1 MVNFL
6 IKTFIKN
13 SENTEN
19 PKIHQKYGTL
29 SSIVGIICNVL
40 LFLIKYAMG
49 TLSHSISIVSDAFN
63 NLSDCA
69 GCLVTLLGY
78 KMASKPADKNHP
90 LSDAASS
97 IVTIIGF
104 KLSKKPA
111 DAEHPF
117 GHGRMEYLTSLI
129 IAALII
135 FVGIEL
141 LKNSVEKIINPVE
154 IRFSFAVL
162 FSLVFSIAVKLWMA
176 VFNAELGKKINS
188 SVLTATAK
196 DSKSDVIATSATLIA
211 LICSLFTALPVDG
224 VMGLLVSVFI
234 LKSGYDIVKDTVDEL
249 LGKPADPE
257 IINHIKEYVLKNDKI
272 IGIHDLII
280 HSYGPGNMI
289 GSCHVEVKSNE
300 SFTEVHDIVDS
311 IEREIHNNLNILM
324 TIHMDPIEVNDML
337 TNKCKKLVNNI
348 IHSIDS
354 SLDLHDFRIVSG
366 ESHTN
371 LIFDLVVPFECKYS
385 NEELKQKIDMQ
396 LSKENIN
403 YYTVIVFDKP

>member
-19 PKIHQKYGTL
+19 PKIRQKYGTL

-90 LSDAASS
+90 
-97 IVTIIGF
+97 
-104 KLSKKPA
+104 
-111 DAEHPF
+111 F

-162 FSLVFSIAVKLWMA
+162 ISLVFSIAVKLWMA
-176 VFNAELGKKINS
+176 IFNAELGKKINS

-311 IEREIHNNLNILM
+311 NEREIHNNLNILM

>member
-19 PKIHQKYGTL
+19 PKIRQKYGTL

-90 LSDAASS
+90 
-97 IVTIIGF
+97 
-104 KLSKKPA
+104 
-111 DAEHPF
+111 F

-162 FSLVFSIAVKLWMA
+162 ISLVFSIAVKLWMA

-324 TIHMDPIEVNDML
+324 TIHMDPIEVNDIL

>member
-19 PKIHQKYGTL
+19 PKIRQKYGTL

-90 LSDAASS
+90 
-97 IVTIIGF
+97 
-104 KLSKKPA
+104 
-111 DAEHPF
+111 F

-162 FSLVFSIAVKLWMA
+162 ISLVFSIAVKLWMA

-289 GSCHVEVKSNE
+289 GSCHVEVKSNV

>member
-1 MVNFL
+1 MINLL

-13 SENTEN
+13 PDDIEN
-19 PKIHQKYGTL
+19 PRVRQKYGTL
-29 SSIVGIICNVL
+29 SSLVGIICNL
-40 LFLIKYAMG
+40 ILFSIKYIVGA
-49 TLSHSISIVSDAFN
+49 LSHSISIVSDAFN

-78 KMASKPADKNHP
+78 KMASKPADKDH
-90 LSDAASS
+90 
-97 IVTIIGF
+97 T
-104 KLSKKPA
+104 
-111 DAEHPF
+111 F
-117 GHGRMEYLTSLI
+117 GHGRIEYLTSLT
-129 IAALII
+129 IAVLII

-141 LKNSVEKIINPVE
+141 LKNSIEKIVNPEE
-154 IRFSFAVL
+154 IKFSLFVL
-162 FSLVFSIAVKLWMA
+162 FSLIFSIAVKLWMA
-176 VFNAELGKKINS
+176 FFNTKLGRKINS
-188 SVLTATAK
+188 SVMIATAK

-211 LICSLFTALPVDG
+211 LICSLFTKLPIDG
-224 VMGLLVSVFI
+224 IMGFVVSVFI

-257 IINHIKEYVLKNDKI
+257 VVNQIKKYVLKNDKI

-300 SFTEVHDIVDS
+300 VFTEVHDIVDS
-311 IEREIHNNLNILM
+311 IEREIYNDMNILM
-324 TIHMDPIEVNDML
+324 TIHMDPIEVDDQL
-337 TNKCKKLVNNI
+337 TNNTKKLVNKI
-348 IHSIDS
+348 INSIDPA
-354 SLDLHDFRIVSG
+354 LHIHDFRIVSG

-385 NEELKQKIDMQ
+385 HQQLKQRIDDL

>member
-19 PKIHQKYGTL
+19 PKIRQKYGTL

-78 KMASKPADKNHP
+78 KMASKPADKN
-90 LSDAASS
+90 
-97 IVTIIGF
+97 
-104 KLSKKPA
+104 
-111 DAEHPF
+111 HPF

-403 YYTVIVFDKP
+403 YYTVIVFDIP

>member
-19 PKIHQKYGTL
+19 PKIRQKYGTL

-78 KMASKPADKNHP
+78 KMASKPADKN
-90 LSDAASS
+90 
-97 IVTIIGF
+97 
-104 KLSKKPA
+104 
-111 DAEHPF
+111 HPF

-257 IINHIKEYVLKNDKI
+257 IINNIKEYVLKNDKI

-280 HSYGPGNMI
+280 HSYGPGNII

-300 SFTEVHDIVDS
+300 SF
-311 IEREIHNNLNILM
+311 
-324 TIHMDPIEVNDML
+324 
-337 TNKCKKLVNNI
+337 K
-348 IHSIDS
+348 
-354 SLDLHDFRIVSG
+354 
-366 ESHTN
+366 
-371 LIFDLVVPFECKYS
+371 
-385 NEELKQKIDMQ
+385 
-396 LSKENIN
+396 
-403 YYTVIVFDKP
+403 

>member
-19 PKIHQKYGTL
+19 PKIRQKYGTL
-29 SSIVGIICNVL
+29 SSIVGIICIVL
-40 LFLIKYAMG
+40 LFLIMFAMG

-78 KMASKPADKNHP
+78 KMASKPADKN
-90 LSDAASS
+90 
-97 IVTIIGF
+97 
-104 KLSKKPA
+104 
-111 DAEHPF
+111 HPF

-257 IINHIKEYVLKNDKI
+257 IINNIKEYVLKNDKI

-280 HSYGPGNMI
+280 HSYGPGNII

>member
-19 PKIHQKYGTL
+19 PKIRQKYGTL

-90 LSDAASS
+90 
-97 IVTIIGF
+97 
-104 KLSKKPA
+104 
-111 DAEHPF
+111 F

-162 FSLVFSIAVKLWMA
+162 ISLVFSIAVKLWMA

-188 SVLTATAK
+188 SILTATAK

>member
-19 PKIHQKYGTL
+19 PKIRQKYGTL

-90 LSDAASS
+90 
-97 IVTIIGF
+97 
-104 KLSKKPA
+104 
-111 DAEHPF
+111 F

-129 IAALII
+129 IALII

>member
-19 PKIHQKYGTL
+19 PKIRQKYGTL

-90 LSDAASS
+90 
-97 IVTIIGF
+97 
-104 KLSKKPA
+104 
-111 DAEHPF
+111 F

-162 FSLVFSIAVKLWMA
+162 ISLVFSIAVKLWMA

-311 IEREIHNNLNILM
+311 IEREIHNN
-324 TIHMDPIEVNDML
+324 HMDPIEVNDML

>member
-19 PKIHQKYGTL
+19 PKIRQKYGTL

-78 KMASKPADKNHP
+78 KMASKPADKN
-90 LSDAASS
+90 
-97 IVTIIGF
+97 
-104 KLSKKPA
+104 
-111 DAEHPF
+111 HPF

-234 LKSGYDIVKDTVDEL
+234 FKSGYDIVKDTVDEL

>member
-19 PKIHQKYGTL
+19 PKIRQKYGTL

-90 LSDAASS
+90 
-97 IVTIIGF
+97 
-104 KLSKKPA
+104 
-111 DAEHPF
+111 F

-162 FSLVFSIAVKLWMA
+162 ISLVFSIAVKLWMA

-234 LKSGYDIVKDTVDEL
+234 LKSGYDIVDEL

-280 HSYGPGNMI
+280 HSYGPGNII

>member
-78 KMASKPADKNHP
+78 KMASKPADKN
-90 LSDAASS
+90 
-97 IVTIIGF
+97 
-104 KLSKKPA
+104 
-111 DAEHPF
+111 HPF

>member
-19 PKIHQKYGTL
+19 PKIRQKYGTL

-78 KMASKPADKNHP
+78 KMASKPADKN
-90 LSDAASS
+90 
-97 IVTIIGF
+97 
-104 KLSKKPA
+104 
-111 DAEHPF
+111 HPF

-196 DSKSDVIATSATLIA
+196 DSKSDVIATSSTLIA

-257 IINHIKEYVLKNDKI
+257 IINNIKEYVLKNDKI

-280 HSYGPGNMI
+280 HSYGPGNII

>member
-19 PKIHQKYGTL
+19 PKIRQKYGTL

-78 KMASKPADKNHP
+78 KMASKPADKN
-90 LSDAASS
+90 
-97 IVTIIGF
+97 
-104 KLSKKPA
+104 
-111 DAEHPF
+111 HPF

-289 GSCHVEVKSNE
+289 GNCHVEVKSNE

>member
-19 PKIHQKYGTL
+19 PKIRQKYGTL

-78 KMASKPADKNHP
+78 KMASKPADKN
-90 LSDAASS
+90 
-97 IVTIIGF
+97 
-104 KLSKKPA
+104 
-111 DAEHPF
+111 HPF

-234 LKSGYDIVKDTVDEL
+234 LKSGYDIVKDTIDEL

>member
-1 MVNFL
+1 
-6 IKTFIKN
+6 
-13 SENTEN
+13 
-19 PKIHQKYGTL
+19 
-29 SSIVGIICNVL
+29 
-40 LFLIKYAMG
+40 MG

-78 KMASKPADKNHP
+78 KMASKPADKN
-90 LSDAASS
+90 
-97 IVTIIGF
+97 
-104 KLSKKPA
+104 
-111 DAEHPF
+111 HPF

-257 IINHIKEYVLKNDKI
+257 IINNIKEYVLKNDKI

-280 HSYGPGNMI
+280 HSYGPGNII

>member
-6 IKTFIKN
+6 IKTFIKD

-19 PKIHQKYGTL
+19 PKIRQKYGTL
-29 SSIVGIICNVL
+29 SSFIGIICNVA

-49 TLSHSISIVSDAFN
+49 TLSHSISIISDAFN

-69 GCLVTLLGY
+69 GCLVTFLGY
-78 KMASKPADKNHP
+78 KMASKPADKN
-90 LSDAASS
+90 
-97 IVTIIGF
+97 
-104 KLSKKPA
+104 
-111 DAEHPF
+111 HPF

-154 IRFSFAVL
+154 IKFSFAVL
-162 FSLVFSIAVKLWMA
+162 ISLIFSIAVKLWMA
-176 VFNAELGKKINS
+176 VLNSELGKKINS

-196 DSKSDVIATSATLIA
+196 DSKSDVIATFATLIA
-211 LICSLFTALPVDG
+211 LVCSLFTTLPVDG
-224 VMGLLVSVFI
+224 VMGLLVSAFI

-280 HSYGPGNMI
+280 HNYGPGNII
-289 GSCHVEVKSNE
+289 GSCHVEVKNNE

-324 TIHMDPIEVNDML
+324 TIHMDPIEVNDEL
-337 TNKCKKLVNNI
+337 TNKCKEMVNRI
-348 IHSIDS
+348 IHSIDPL
-354 SLDLHDFRIVSG
+354 LDLHDFRIVSG

-385 NEELKQKIDMQ
+385 NDQLKQKIDMQ
-396 LSKENIN
+396 LSEENTN

>member
-19 PKIHQKYGTL
+19 PKIRQKYGTL

-90 LSDAASS
+90 
-97 IVTIIGF
+97 
-104 KLSKKPA
+104 
-111 DAEHPF
+111 F

-141 LKNSVEKIINPVE
+141 FKNSVEKIINPIE

>member
-13 SENTEN
+13 SENIEN
-19 PKIHQKYGTL
+19 PKIRQKYGTL

-78 KMASKPADKNHP
+78 KMASKPADKN
-90 LSDAASS
+90 
-97 IVTIIGF
+97 
-104 KLSKKPA
+104 
-111 DAEHPF
+111 HPF

-257 IINHIKEYVLKNDKI
+257 IINNIKEYVLKNDKI

-280 HSYGPGNMI
+280 HSYGPGNII

>member
-1 MVNFL
+1 MINLL

-13 SENTEN
+13 PDDIEN
-19 PKIHQKYGTL
+19 PRVRQKYGTL
-29 SSIVGIICNVL
+29 SSLVGIICNL
-40 LFLIKYAMG
+40 ILFSIKYIMG
-49 TLSHSISIVSDAFN
+49 ALSHSISIVSDAFN

-78 KMASKPADKNHP
+78 KMASKPADK
-90 LSDAASS
+90 D
-97 IVTIIGF
+97 
-104 KLSKKPA
+104 
-111 DAEHPF
+111 HPF
-117 GHGRMEYLTSLI
+117 GHGRIEYLTSLT
-129 IAALII
+129 IAVLII

-141 LKNSVEKIINPVE
+141 LKNSIEKIINPEE
-154 IRFSFAVL
+154 IKFSLFVL
-162 FSLVFSIAVKLWMA
+162 FSLIFSIAVKLWMA
-176 VFNAELGKKINS
+176 FFNTKLGRKINS
-188 SVLTATAK
+188 SVMIATAK

-211 LICSLFTALPVDG
+211 LICSLFTKLPIDG
-224 VMGLLVSVFI
+224 IMGFVVSVFI

-257 IINHIKEYVLKNDKI
+257 VVNQIKKYVLKNDKI

-300 SFTEVHDIVDS
+300 VFTEVHDIVDS
-311 IEREIHNNLNILM
+311 IEREIYNDMNILM
-324 TIHMDPIEVNDML
+324 TIHMDPIEVDDQL
-337 TNKCKKLVNNI
+337 TNNTKKLVNKI
-348 IHSIDS
+348 INSIDPA
-354 SLDLHDFRIVSG
+354 LHIHDFRIVSG

-385 NEELKQKIDMQ
+385 HQQLKQRIDDL

>member
-19 PKIHQKYGTL
+19 PKIRQKYGTL

-90 LSDAASS
+90 
-97 IVTIIGF
+97 
-104 KLSKKPA
+104 
-111 DAEHPF
+111 F

-162 FSLVFSIAVKLWMA
+162 ISLVFSIAVKLWMA
-176 VFNAELGKKINS
+176 IFNAELGKKINS

-280 HSYGPGNMI
+280 HSYGPGNII

>member
-19 PKIHQKYGTL
+19 PKIRQKYGTL

-78 KMASKPADKNHP
+78 KMASKPADKN
-90 LSDAASS
+90 
-97 IVTIIGF
+97 
-104 KLSKKPA
+104 
-111 DAEHPF
+111 HPF

-257 IINHIKEYVLKNDKI
+257 IINNIKEYVLKNDKI

>member
-19 PKIHQKYGTL
+19 PKIRQKYGTL

-90 LSDAASS
+90 
-97 IVTIIGF
+97 
-104 KLSKKPA
+104 
-111 DAEHPF
+111 F

-162 FSLVFSIAVKLWMA
+162 ISLVFSIAVKLWMA
-176 VFNAELGKKINS
+176 IFNAELGKKINS

>member
-19 PKIHQKYGTL
+19 PKIRQKYGTL

-40 LFLIKYAMG
+40 LFLIKYAKG

-78 KMASKPADKNHP
+78 KMASKPADKN
-90 LSDAASS
+90 
-97 IVTIIGF
+97 
-104 KLSKKPA
+104 
-111 DAEHPF
+111 HPF

-162 FSLVFSIAVKLWMA
+162 ISLVFSIAVKLWMA

>member
-19 PKIHQKYGTL
+19 PKIRQKYGTL

-78 KMASKPADKNHP
+78 KMASKPADKN
-90 LSDAASS
+90 
-97 IVTIIGF
+97 
-104 KLSKKPA
+104 
-111 DAEHPF
+111 HPF

-272 IGIHDLII
+272 IRIHDLII

>member
-19 PKIHQKYGTL
+19 PKIRQKYGTL

-90 LSDAASS
+90 
-97 IVTIIGF
+97 
-104 KLSKKPA
+104 
-111 DAEHPF
+111 F

-141 LKNSVEKIINPVE
+141 LKNSVGKIINPVE

-162 FSLVFSIAVKLWMA
+162 ISLVFSIAVKLWMA

>member
-1 MVNFL
+1 MINLL

-13 SENTEN
+13 PDDIEN
-19 PKIHQKYGTL
+19 PRVRQKYGTL
-29 SSIVGIICNVL
+29 SSLVGIICNL
-40 LFLIKYAMG
+40 ILFSIKYIMG
-49 TLSHSISIVSDAFN
+49 ALSHSISIVSDAFN

-78 KMASKPADKNHP
+78 KMASKPADK
-90 LSDAASS
+90 D
-97 IVTIIGF
+97 
-104 KLSKKPA
+104 
-111 DAEHPF
+111 HPF
-117 GHGRMEYLTSLI
+117 GHGRIEYLTSLT
-129 IAALII
+129 IAVLII

-141 LKNSVEKIINPVE
+141 LKNSIEKIVNPEE
-154 IRFSFAVL
+154 IKFSLFVL
-162 FSLVFSIAVKLWMA
+162 FSLIFSIAVKLWMA
-176 VFNAELGKKINS
+176 FFNTKLGRKINS
-188 SVLTATAK
+188 SVMIATAK

-211 LICSLFTALPVDG
+211 LICSLFTKLPIDG
-224 VMGLLVSVFI
+224 IMGFVVSVFI

-257 IINHIKEYVLKNDKI
+257 VVNQIKKYVLKNDKI

-300 SFTEVHDIVDS
+300 VFTEVHDIVDS
-311 IEREIHNNLNILM
+311 IEREIYNDMNILM
-324 TIHMDPIEVNDML
+324 TIHMDPIEVDDQL
-337 TNKCKKLVNNI
+337 TNNTKKLVNKI
-348 IHSIDS
+348 INSIDPA
-354 SLDLHDFRIVSG
+354 LHIHDFRIVSG

-385 NEELKQKIDMQ
+385 HQQLKQRIDDL

>member
-19 PKIHQKYGTL
+19 PKIRQKYGTL

-90 LSDAASS
+90 
-97 IVTIIGF
+97 
-104 KLSKKPA
+104 
-111 DAEHPF
+111 F

-162 FSLVFSIAVKLWMA
+162 ISLVFSIAVKLWMA

-196 DSKSDVIATSATLIA
+196 DSKSDVIATSATFIA

-403 YYTVIVFDKP
+403 YYTVIVFDIP

>member
-19 PKIHQKYGTL
+19 PKIRQKYGTL

-49 TLSHSISIVSDAFN
+49 TLSRSISIVSDAFN

-78 KMASKPADKNHP
+78 KMASKPADKN
-90 LSDAASS
+90 
-97 IVTIIGF
+97 
-104 KLSKKPA
+104 
-111 DAEHPF
+111 HPF

>member
-19 PKIHQKYGTL
+19 PKIRQKYGTL

-90 LSDAASS
+90 
-97 IVTIIGF
+97 
-104 KLSKKPA
+104 
-111 DAEHPF
+111 F

-141 LKNSVEKIINPVE
+141 LKNSVEEIINPVE

-162 FSLVFSIAVKLWMA
+162 ISLVFSIAVKLWMA

-280 HSYGPGNMI
+280 HSYGPGNII

>member
-19 PKIHQKYGTL
+19 PKIRQKYGTL

-90 LSDAASS
+90 
-97 IVTIIGF
+97 
-104 KLSKKPA
+104 
-111 DAEHPF
+111 F

-162 FSLVFSIAVKLWMA
+162 ISLVFSIAVKLWMA

-188 SVLTATAK
+188 SVLAATAK

-257 IINHIKEYVLKNDKI
+257 IINNIKEYVLKNDKI

-280 HSYGPGNMI
+280 HSYGPGNII

>member
-19 PKIHQKYGTL
+19 PKIRQKYGTL

-90 LSDAASS
+90 
-97 IVTIIGF
+97 
-104 KLSKKPA
+104 
-111 DAEHPF
+111 F

-162 FSLVFSIAVKLWMA
+162 ISLVFSIAVKLWMA
-176 VFNAELGKKINS
+176 VFNVELGKKINS

>member
-19 PKIHQKYGTL
+19 PKIRQKYGTL

-90 LSDAASS
+90 
-97 IVTIIGF
+97 
-104 KLSKKPA
+104 
-111 DAEHPF
+111 F
-117 GHGRMEYLTSLI
+117 GHGRMEYLTSLT

-162 FSLVFSIAVKLWMA
+162 ISLVFSIAVKLWMA

-280 HSYGPGNMI
+280 HSYGPGNII

>member
-19 PKIHQKYGTL
+19 PKIRQKYGTL

-90 LSDAASS
+90 
-97 IVTIIGF
+97 
-104 KLSKKPA
+104 
-111 DAEHPF
+111 F
-117 GHGRMEYLTSLI
+117 GHGRMEYLTFLI

-162 FSLVFSIAVKLWMA
+162 ISLVFSIAVKLWMA

-280 HSYGPGNMI
+280 HSYGPGNII